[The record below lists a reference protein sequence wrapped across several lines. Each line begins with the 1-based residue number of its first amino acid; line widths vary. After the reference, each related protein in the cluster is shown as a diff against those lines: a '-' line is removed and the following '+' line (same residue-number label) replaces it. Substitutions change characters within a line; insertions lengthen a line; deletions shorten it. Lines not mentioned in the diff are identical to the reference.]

1 MSVCEKSAVPRAN
14 SKVEWKYLSDCLPC
28 CFCLEMAELTGI
40 SGLRCFCSDLSQAL
54 GCLGVL
60 LPVLLFPAMAHGQ
73 LQWKCE
79 GKREKRLFREHINYR
94 SHQGHGQGAFL
105 LFS

>member
-1 MSVCEKSAVPRAN
+1 
-14 SKVEWKYLSDCLPC
+14 
-28 CFCLEMAELTGI
+28 MAELTGI

-60 LPVLLFPAMAHGQ
+60 LPLLLFPVVAHGQ

-79 GKREKRLFREHINYR
+79 GKRESDSLGNTSVTGLIEDRGKACLP
-94 SHQGHGQGAFL
+94 L
-105 LFS
+105 LLDLEML